1 MPITSG
7 APVAPT
13 GCRATLS
20 GLTSLSTPMFTDC
33 AVPGVGGC
41 ILLWNMTPTRPLPPQ
56 TCTLVVFAA
65 VMLVIKI
72 TYHGFGSVKW
82 CIWSSLPV
90 IMSQGPTIRALS
102 FYLYIPQRD
111 GWIRQDRGPRDPPH
125 GEPSDLRGCKIN
137 LSLTLVFNISSLL
150 GNTNRFKG
158 NIQFGFHI
166 LAGIKQGRNC
176 VVRLSRAAFFYLF
189 CLHARRGAMWEIL
202 AHRFIII
209 SKPTVPT
216 KRLAGEFVQI

>member
-20 GLTSLSTPMFTDC
+20 GFASLSTPMFTDC
-33 AVPGVGGC
+33 ELSLGLAA
-41 ILLWNMTPTRPLPPQ
+41 ISLWNMTPTRPLPPQ

-65 VMLVIKI
+65 ITLVIKI
-72 TYHGFGSVKW
+72 TYHEFGSVKSS
-82 CIWSSLPV
+82 IWSSLPV
-90 IMSQGPTIRALS
+90 IVSQGPMIWALS

-111 GWIRQDRGPRDPPH
+111 GWIQQDRGPRDPLH

-137 LSLTLVFNISSLL
+137 LSLTLVFNVSSLL

-176 VVRLSRAAFFYLF
+176 VMRLSRAAFFYLF

>member
-1 MPITSG
+1 
-7 APVAPT
+7 
-13 GCRATLS
+13 
-20 GLTSLSTPMFTDC
+20 MFTDC
-33 AVPGVGGC
+33 VVSVSWRLYISVEYDPYEASP
-41 ILLWNMTPTRPLPPQ
+41 PPQ
-56 TCTLVVFAA
+56 TCTLVVLAA
-65 VMLVIKI
+65 CNQDHLSRAWECKI
-72 TYHGFGSVKW
+72 VHLDQSASHCESGSNDLGVSFL
-82 CIWSSLPV
+82 SSHSPE
-90 IMSQGPTIRALS
+90 R
-102 FYLYIPQRD
+102 
-111 GWIRQDRGPRDPPH
+111 WQDRGPRDPPH
-125 GEPSDLRGCKIN
+125 GEPSDPRGCKIS

-176 VVRLSRAAFFYLF
+176 VMRLSRAAFFYLF